1 MPFCLWV
8 KLMRRRNVKN
18 AQSRIDN
25 HLDLVIKNPQDY
37 RGKWQELFNNHNPI
51 YLEIGMGKGKF
62 LLEHANHNPNI
73 NYIGLEKFD
82 SVIVQ
87 AVEKISLSRLSN
99 IKLINEDA
107 TKILEF
113 FDQKE
118 IQKIYL
124 NFSDPWPKNRH
135 DKRRLTHKNFLKKF
149 ESILNGDLEMKTDN
163 QTFFEYSLISFNQE
177 QWNFLDLSLDLHH
190 RSVDETIIS
199 TEYEERFIKK
209 GNQIYF
215 LKTKK

>member
-37 RGKWQELFNNHNPI
+37 RGKWQKLFKNHNPI

-135 DKRRLTHKNFLKKF
+135 EKRRLTHKNFLKKY

-177 QWNFLDLSLDLHH
+177 QWKFLDLSLDLHH

>member
-1 MPFCLWV
+1 
-8 KLMRRRNVKN
+8 MRRRNVKN

-25 HLDLVIKNPQDY
+25 HLDLVIKNTQDY

-135 DKRRLTHKNFLKKF
+135 EKRRLTHKNFLKKY

-177 QWNFLDLSLDLHH
+177 QWKFLDLSLDLHH

>member
-1 MPFCLWV
+1 M
-8 KLMRRRNVKN
+8 
-18 AQSRIDN
+18 
-25 HLDLVIKNPQDY
+25 VIKNPQDY

-135 DKRRLTHKNFLKKF
+135 EKRRLTHKNFLKKY

-190 RSVDETIIS
+190 RSVVETIIS

-215 LKTKK
+215 LKTKKLCKY

>member
-1 MPFCLWV
+1 MEWV
-8 KLMRRRNVKN
+8 REN
-18 AQSRIDN
+18 
-25 HLDLVIKNPQDY
+25 
-37 RGKWQELFNNHNPI
+37 
-51 YLEIGMGKGKF
+51 F

-135 DKRRLTHKNFLKKF
+135 EKRRLTHKNFLKK
-149 ESILNGDLEMKTDN
+149 I
-163 QTFFEYSLISFNQE
+163 
-177 QWNFLDLSLDLHH
+177 
-190 RSVDETIIS
+190 
-199 TEYEERFIKK
+199 
-209 GNQIYF
+209 
-215 LKTKK
+215 

>member
-1 MPFCLWV
+1 
-8 KLMRRRNVKN
+8 MRRRNVKN

-51 YLEIGMGKGKF
+51 YLGKGKF

-135 DKRRLTHKNFLKKF
+135 EKRRLTHKNFLKKY

-177 QWNFLDLSLDLHH
+177 QWKFLDLSLDLHH